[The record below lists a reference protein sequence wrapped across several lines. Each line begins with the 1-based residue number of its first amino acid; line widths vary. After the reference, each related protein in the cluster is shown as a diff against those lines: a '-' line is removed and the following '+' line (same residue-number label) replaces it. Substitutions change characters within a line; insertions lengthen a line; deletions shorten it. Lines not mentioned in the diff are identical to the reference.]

1 MWLKLSFLSL
11 KETKQQHQKQMGKR
25 ALSPNTIHFSQMMR
39 IVGPVE
45 DAKTFKLL
53 PLYVYAL
60 PLQFLSILPLSFLK
74 N

>member
-1 MWLKLSFLSL
+1 
-11 KETKQQHQKQMGKR
+11 
-25 ALSPNTIHFSQMMR
+25 MMR

-60 PLQFLSILPLSFLK
+60 LLQFLSILPLSFLK